1 MTCHKGG
8 IPTLRHNEIRD
19 LTAELLKEQASNV
32 STEPR
37 LQPLHDERFQFRS
50 ANREDEARLDVR
62 ASDFWCKGQ
71 EAFFDIRVFYP
82 IAPSYRQKDL
92 TALYRMHE
100 QEKKRQY
107 AERVREVEHGVFT
120 PLVFASTGGM
130 ARECTIF
137 FKRIADTLSDKKQIP
152 FSQIMYLIRCRI
164 SFALLRSAVRAIRG
178 SRSSRRPDD
187 CGIDFDRA
195 ITEGQL

>member
-1 MTCHKGG
+1 M
-8 IPTLRHNEIRD
+8 
-19 LTAELLKEQASNV
+19 
-32 STEPR
+32 
-37 LQPLHDERFQFRS
+37 
-50 ANREDEARLDVR
+50 R

-178 SRSSRRPDD
+178 SRSSRRLDD

>member
-1 MTCHKGG
+1 MRVCVCVTYHKGG

-50 ANREDEARLDVR
+50 ANGEDEARLDAR

-82 IAPSYRQKDL
+82 IAPLIARRIL
-92 TALYRMHE
+92 LLCTVCMN
-100 QEKKRQY
+100 KR
-107 AERVREVEHGVFT
+107 
-120 PLVFASTGGM
+120 
-130 ARECTIF
+130 
-137 FKRIADTLSDKKQIP
+137 
-152 FSQIMYLIRCRI
+152 
-164 SFALLRSAVRAIRG
+164 
-178 SRSSRRPDD
+178 RRDNMLK
-187 CGIDFDRA
+187 G
-195 ITEGQL
+195 